1 AGPARARDAARAP
14 ADHEQIEIR
23 QARRSP
29 LALPRTATAPGLAA
43 PAEEFNRFGAAA
55 AARSADRLQP
65 DLLHGL
71 AQLVEA
77 GVVVVRHARLI
88 ALFGEIRGRFLR
100 VLAGLGAFQR
110 IAELL
115 RQGRAVDAFS
125 DVDLLRQRRSAEARR
140 RQREHRQ
147 ASHRDPPL
155 ATLPRPVWRSLEPAT
170 RRSRIAARCARDR
183 GRLRTRL
190 GPVGDGPALMPDG
203 AGPARPAPRAALSC
217 RSAVDSPPWP
227 S

>member
-1 AGPARARDAARAP
+1 DAAEARDLGVARLDQGAPVVLGRREAPAVVGRGLEMVGEQGGVAHQLLGDAAADHAGATDARRLAQRHLGAIGAGPARARDAARAA

-29 LALPRTATAPGLAA
+29 LALPRAATAPGLAL
-43 PAEEFNRFGAAA
+43 PAEDFNRFGAAA
-55 AARSADRLQP
+55 AARSAARLPP
-65 DLLHGL
+65 DLRQGL

-88 ALFGEIRGRFLR
+88 ALFGEIRSRLLR

-125 DVDLLRQRRSAEARR
+125 DVDLLRQRRGAEARR
-140 RQREHRQ
+140 R
-147 ASHRDPPL
+147 
-155 ATLPRPVWRSLEPAT
+155 
-170 RRSRIAARCARDR
+170 
-183 GRLRTRL
+183 
-190 GPVGDGPALMPDG
+190 
-203 AGPARPAPRAALSC
+203 
-217 RSAVDSPPWP
+217 
-227 S
+227 